1 MEEIENAALP
11 PDSEIKPAQGRN
23 IGKTILIILIV
34 VVVVAAIGAAMWG
47 LATHAPFTAVLRDIS
62 IIVLAL
68 VTGVIGVFLA
78 ILIFQVQSLIALL
91 RNEIKPIL
99 DSANQ
104 TVSTVKG
111 TSAFVS
117 DTVVSPMIQ
126 VLSFASGVRQTAKV
140 LFRGPGRRS
149 RSQAKGPKDNQG

>member
-1 MEEIENAALP
+1 MEEIENGTLP
-11 PDSEIKPAQGRN
+11 QDLDSTQGRN
-23 IGKTILIILIV
+23 VGKTIRNVLIV
-34 VVVVAAIGAAMWG
+34 VVIVAAIGAAIWG
-47 LATHAPFTAVLRDIS
+47 LATNATATAVVRDIA

-68 VTGVIGVFLA
+68 VTGLIGVFLA

-111 TSAFVS
+111 TSTFVS
-117 DTVVSPMIQ
+117 DTVVSPVIQ
-126 VLSFASGVRQTAKV
+126 ALSFASGVRQTAKV
-140 LFRGPGRRS
+140 LFRSPARRG
-149 RSQAKGPKDNQG
+149 RSQSK

>member
-11 PDSEIKPAQGRN
+11 QGSEVKPAQGRN
-23 IGKTILIILIV
+23 VGRTILIV
-34 VVVVAAIGAAMWG
+34 VIVIVVVAAIGAALWG
-47 LATHAPFTAVLRDIS
+47 MATHAAFTAVVRDIA

-68 VTGVIGVFLA
+68 VTGIIGVFLA

-104 TVSTVKG
+104 TVSTVRG

-140 LFRGPGRRS
+140 LFRRPGRRS
-149 RSQAKGPKDNQG
+149 RFQAKQPKDDQG

>member
-1 MEEIENAALP
+1 MEEIQNAALP
-11 PDSEIKPAQGRN
+11 QSSEAKPAKGRK
-23 IGKTILIILIV
+23 IGRTILIVVIV
-34 VVVVAAIGAAMWG
+34 VVVVAAIGAALWG
-47 LATHAPFTAVLRDIS
+47 MATHASFTAVVRDIA

-91 RNEIKPIL
+91 RNEVKPIL

-104 TVSTVKG
+104 TVSTVRG
-111 TSAFVS
+111 TSTFVS
-117 DTVVSPMIQ
+117 DTVVSPVIQ
-126 VLSFASGVRQTAKV
+126 VLSFVSGVRQTAKV

-149 RSQAKGPKDNQG
+149 RSRAKQPGADQG

>member
-11 PDSEIKPAQGRN
+11 QGSEAKPAQGRN
-23 IGKTILIILIV
+23 LGKTILIVLIV
-34 VVVVAAIGAAMWG
+34 VVVVAAIGAAIWG
-47 LATHAPFTAVLRDIS
+47 MATNPPITAVVRDIA

-68 VTGVIGVFLA
+68 VTGVIGIFLA

-91 RNEIKPIL
+91 RNEVKPIL

-104 TVSTVKG
+104 TVSTVRG
-111 TSAFVS
+111 TSTFVS
-117 DTVVSPMIQ
+117 DSVVSPMIQ

-140 LFRGPGRRS
+140 LFRGPGRQSRS
-149 RSQAKGPKDNQG
+149 RTKHSEEGQG

>member
-1 MEEIENAALP
+1 MEEIENGALP
-11 PDSEIKPAQGRN
+11 QDLDSTQGRN
-23 IGKTILIILIV
+23 VGKTIRNVLIV
-34 VVVVAAIGAAMWG
+34 VVIVAAIGAAIWG
-47 LATHAPFTAVLRDIS
+47 LATNATATAVVRDIA

-68 VTGVIGVFLA
+68 VTGLIGVFLA

-111 TSAFVS
+111 TSTFVS
-117 DTVVSPMIQ
+117 DTVVSPVIQ
-126 VLSFASGVRQTAKV
+126 ALSFASGVRQTAKV
-140 LFRGPGRRS
+140 LFRSPARRG
-149 RSQAKGPKDNQG
+149 RSQSK

>member
-11 PDSEIKPAQGRN
+11 PGPEAQPTQGRN
-23 IGKTILIILIV
+23 AGKTIRNVVIV
-34 VVVVAAIGAAMWG
+34 VVIVAAIGAAIWG
-47 LATHAPFTAVLRDIS
+47 LATNAPATAVVRDIA

-104 TVSTVKG
+104 TVSTVRG
-111 TSAFVS
+111 TSTFVS

-126 VLSFASGVRQTAKV
+126 ALSFASGVRQTAKV

-149 RSQAKGPKDNQG
+149 RSPARRAEDDQG

>member
-1 MEEIENAALP
+1 MEEIENGALP
-11 PDSEIKPAQGRN
+11 QEIVPSQGRN
-23 IGKTILIILIV
+23 VGKTIRNVLIAV
-34 VVVVAAIGAAMWG
+34 VIVAAIGAAIWG
-47 LATHAPFTAVLRDIS
+47 LATNATATAVVRDIA

-68 VTGVIGVFLA
+68 VTGLIGVFLA

-111 TSAFVS
+111 TSTFVS
-117 DTVVSPMIQ
+117 DTVVSPVIQ
-126 VLSFASGVRQTAKV
+126 ALSFASGVRQTAKV
-140 LFRGPGRRS
+140 LFRSPARRG
-149 RSQAKGPKDNQG
+149 RSQSK

>member
-11 PDSEIKPAQGRN
+11 PGSEAKPAQGRN
-23 IGKTILIILIV
+23 TGKTILIVLIV
-34 VVVVAAIGAAMWG
+34 LVVVAAIGAAIWG
-47 LATHAPFTAVLRDIS
+47 LATHAPLTAVVRDIA
-62 IIVLAL
+62 IILLAL

-91 RNEIKPIL
+91 RNEVKPIL

-104 TVSTVKG
+104 TVSTVRG
-111 TSAFVS
+111 TSTFVS
-117 DTVVSPMIQ
+117 DTVVSPMIE

-140 LFRGPGRRS
+140 LFRGRGRRS
-149 RSQAKGPKDNQG
+149 RSQAKQSEGDQG

>member
-1 MEEIENAALP
+1 MEEIENAVLP
-11 PDSEIKPAQGRN
+11 QGSQSKPAQGRN
-23 IGKTILIILIV
+23 VVKTILIVVIV
-34 VVVVAAIGAAMWG
+34 LVVVAAIGAAIWG
-47 LATHAPFTAVLRDIS
+47 MATHASFTAVVRDIA

-68 VTGVIGVFLA
+68 ITGVIGIFLA

-91 RNEIKPIL
+91 RNEVKPIL
-99 DSANQ
+99 DSASQ

-117 DTVVSPMIQ
+117 DTVVSPVIGI
-126 VLSFASGVRQTAKV
+126 LSFVSGVRRTANV

-149 RSQAKGPKDNQG
+149 RSRAKQPGADQG

>member
-1 MEEIENAALP
+1 MEEIENTALP
-11 PDSEIKPAQGRN
+11 QDLEAVNPSQGRN
-23 IGKTILIILIV
+23 VGKTIRNVLIV
-34 VVVVAAIGAAMWG
+34 VVVVAAIGAAIWG
-47 LATHAPFTAVLRDIS
+47 LATNATATAVVRDIA

-111 TSAFVS
+111 TSTFVT

-126 VLSFASGVRQTAKV
+126 ALSFASGVRQTAKA
-140 LFRGPGRRS
+140 LFRSPARRS
-149 RSQAKGPKDNQG
+149 RSQRK

>member
-11 PDSEIKPAQGRN
+11 QGSEAKPAQGRN
-23 IGKTILIILIV
+23 LGKTILIGLIV
-34 VVVVAAIGAAMWG
+34 VVVVAAIGAAIWG
-47 LATHAPFTAVLRDIS
+47 MATNPPITAVVRDIA

-68 VTGVIGVFLA
+68 VTGVIGIFLA

-91 RNEIKPIL
+91 RNEVKPIL

-104 TVSTVKG
+104 TVSTVRG
-111 TSAFVS
+111 TSTFVS
-117 DTVVSPMIQ
+117 DSVVSPMIQ

-140 LFRGPGRRS
+140 LFRGPGRQSRS
-149 RSQAKGPKDNQG
+149 RTKHSEEGQG

>member
-1 MEEIENAALP
+1 MDEIENAALP
-11 PDSEIKPAQGRN
+11 EGIKAEPARGRN
-23 IGKTILIILIV
+23 IGRTILIV
-34 VVVVAAIGAAMWG
+34 VIVLVVVAAIGAALWG
-47 LATHAPFTAVLRDIS
+47 LATNASFTAVVRDIA

-68 VTGVIGVFLA
+68 VTGLIGIFLA

-111 TSAFVS
+111 TSTFVS
-117 DTVVSPMIQ
+117 DTVVSPIIQ
-126 VLSFASGVRQTAKV
+126 VLGFASGVRQAAKV

-149 RSQAKGPKDNQG
+149 RKARQPGADQG

>member
-1 MEEIENAALP
+1 MEEIENGALP
-11 PDSEIKPAQGRN
+11 QEIVPTQGRN
-23 IGKTILIILIV
+23 VGKTIRNVLIAV
-34 VVVVAAIGAAMWG
+34 VIVAAIGAAIWG
-47 LATHAPFTAVLRDIS
+47 LATNATATAVVRDIA

-68 VTGVIGVFLA
+68 VTGLIGVFLA

-111 TSAFVS
+111 TSTFVS
-117 DTVVSPMIQ
+117 DTVVSPVIQ
-126 VLSFASGVRQTAKV
+126 ALSFASGVRQTAKV
-140 LFRGPGRRS
+140 LFRSPARRG
-149 RSQAKGPKDNQG
+149 RSQSK

>member
-11 PDSEIKPAQGRN
+11 QSSEAEPTQGRN
-23 IGKTILIILIV
+23 VGRTILIVLIV
-34 VVVVAAIGAAMWG
+34 IVVVAAIGAAMWG
-47 LATHAPFTAVLRDIS
+47 MATHASFTAVLRDIS

-68 VTGVIGVFLA
+68 VTGVIGIFLA
-78 ILIFQVQSLIALL
+78 ILIFQVQSLIHLL

-111 TSAFVS
+111 TSTFVS

-126 VLSFASGVRQTAKV
+126 ILSFASGVRQTAKV

-149 RSQAKGPKDNQG
+149 RAQAKRPEDNQG